1 MIVDAYMD
9 FVKVQKGEDGSATY
23 VWIRYSDVADPT
35 ESDLLTSP
43 SDYIGIYTGPS
54 STAPTNPDDYNWYK
68 IKGESIEGPP
78 GENGSPTY
86 IHIKYS
92 NDGGDTFTDGNGTT
106 PGEYM
111 GVLVDLNEV
120 ASNTPSDYIW
130 QYVKGDPG
138 TGYTVYLSN
147 ENHSFSADGDGVVQA
162 SSIEFKVCAW
172 KETELIASTV
182 TLPENIP
189 TGMTVTL
196 RENTNGTLAPIIKI
210 DVDETFTETEGTL
223 EFDISCGDIQVT
235 KIFSY
240 NVIRGG
246 KDGDGVESSDV
257 AYQISDNGST
267 PPTGEWLEEIPEI
280 PSGMYLWTRTI
291 THYKSGMDIASYSV
305 SYQGVDGTDGKDG
318 IDGTDGRGVANVVNY
333 YLATS
338 MVGGVTTETEGWT
351 TTFQDVTEE
360 KRYLW
365 TYEEIQYDDNSP
377 SSTTDP
383 FILSVYTTD
392 GKDGRSIESITEYY
406 LVSDS
411 ATDVT
416 VDTPGWTTE
425 FQHTTEELIYLWN
438 YEVITYD
445 DGSEPTVSEARM
457 IGTRGEPG
465 TDGVGIVKT
474 EITYQA
480 GPSGIDIPTGEWLST
495 IPELASG
502 QFLWV
507 RTITT
512 YSNDT
517 TSTTYT
523 VSRNG
528 EDGRDGRVYGI
539 DVSAPFL
546 LANFLHD
553 GFQPATVTFTPY
565 YQEGEDG
572 VKSGFTCDIEF
583 QYSVNGIDWVSM
595 DRVSNVTS
603 RTLNTDINVQNGLDR
618 RAKHV
623 KCIVYTNGGENPFV
637 ETSVLVRDNTD
648 ENELLFVQGTNSIL
662 IQGSKLVAGSVL
674 TDALAANSVT
684 ASKIAAH
691 SITAEHITTNDIVGT
706 NGWINLHDGEFNFG
720 SKLIWNG
727 SRLTVK
733 GHIVATSG
741 QIADFTISGDALY
754 SNSKS
759 YFGETSTG
767 VYLGSDGIMLGDSF
781 SVTAS
786 GSMMA
791 NEGNI
796 GGWNINSYG
805 IMYTQTI
812 DGAWT
817 PDGRQSGYTELGTY
831 IYPGTVGLEDTAVG
845 DRVAGGT
852 IIWSHIIPYRSS
864 GSEYSGDRTGFVL
877 EADGSFAFGAYQSSM
892 GNIKFHVKDY
902 NNGDYGSFDVN
913 CGKTEFGGIV
923 YFQNQA
929 IVRRD
934 FTVEKYSGSVS
945 PDVNFNLDAGVF
957 TVNGNTSR
965 FNTEYFYFTPDG
977 YTPGESCLVLAEAN
991 GCLTYGNTIIP
1002 VNDVRYPSYLYHVTN
1017 KTQAR
1022 IVVGDNFRPTSDNS
1036 VACGTKDYR
1045 WTRVFAANAT
1055 ISTSDERLKTMINN
1069 IDERY
1074 EKMFMSMNPV
1084 TYMWKNTEQ
1093 NISHDRIHCG
1103 FIAQQVNEAAEAN
1116 GLSSDTFSFICHDT
1130 FDHEV
1135 EGLTDMWSLA
1145 YSELH
1150 GLEVHMIQ
1158 KAIHRIESLEEE
1170 NTTLKNQIQSILS
1183 KLNITTES
1191 LEGIE

>member
-1 MIVDAYMD
+1 MIIDAYMD
-9 FVKVQKGEDGSATY
+9 FIKVQKGEDGSATY

-54 STAPTNPDDYNWYK
+54 STAPTDPDEYNWYK

-111 GVLVDLNEV
+111 GVLVDLNEL
-120 ASNTPSDYIW
+120 ASDTPSDYIW

-147 ENHSFSADGDGVVQA
+147 ENHSFSADGDGIVQE

-172 KETELIASTV
+172 KDTELIASTV
-182 TLPENIP
+182 TLPDDIP
-189 TGMTVTL
+189 TGMTVSL

-210 DVDETFTETEGTL
+210 DVDETFAETEGAL

-257 AYQISDNGST
+257 AYQVSDNGNT
-267 PPTGEWLEEIPEI
+267 PPDGEWLEEIPEI
-280 PSGMYLWTRTI
+280 PSGMYLWSRTI

-305 SYQGVDGTDGKDG
+305 SYQGIDGTDGV
-318 IDGTDGRGVANVVNY
+318 DGTDGRGVANVVNY

-338 MVGGVTTETEGWT
+338 MVGGVTIETEGWT
-351 TTFQDVTEE
+351 TTFQDVTED

-365 TYEEIQYDDNSP
+365 TYEEIQYDDGSP

-383 FILSVYTTD
+383 FILSLYTTD

-411 ATDVT
+411 ATGVT

-480 GPSGIDIPTGEWLST
+480 GPSGIDIPTGEWLTT
-495 IPELASG
+495 IPELESG

-507 RTITT
+507 RSITT

-539 DVSAPFL
+539 DVSAPFI

-553 GFQPATVTFTPY
+553 GFHPATVTFTPY

-572 VKSGFTCDIEF
+572 VKNGFTCDIEF
-583 QYSVNGIDWVSM
+583 KYSINGIDWVSM
-595 DRVSNVTS
+595 SRVSNVTS

-618 RAKHV
+618 KAKHV

-637 ETSVLVRDNTD
+637 ETSILVRDNTD

-662 IQGSKLVAGSVL
+662 IEGSKLVAGSV
-674 TDALAANSVT
+674 T
-684 ASKIAAH
+684 ADK
-691 SITAEHITTNDIVGT
+691 ITANDIVGE
-706 NGWINLHDGEFNFG
+706 NGWINLHDGEFDYGNG
-720 SKLIWNG
+720 KLKWNG
-727 SRLTVK
+727 TQLTVNGK
-733 GHIVATSG
+733 ITATSG
-741 QIADFTISGDALY
+741 KIAGFTISGNALY
-754 SNSKS
+754 TNSKS
-759 YFGETSTG
+759 DFGDPSTG
-767 VYLGSDGIMLGDSF
+767 VYLGDDGIMLGDSF
-781 SVTAS
+781 YVDAYGAMT
-786 GSMMA
+786 A

-796 GGWNINSYG
+796 GDWVIATDS
-805 IMYTQTI
+805 IKYTQRI

-817 PDGRQSGYTELGTY
+817 PDGQKTGYTELGIY
-831 IYPGTVGLEDTAVG
+831 ISPGTMTTEPTGAG

-852 IIWSHIIPYRSS
+852 IIWSHVIPYNNSGVEYTSGGHSS
-864 GSEYSGDRTGFVL
+864 RTGFVI
-877 EADGSFAFGAYQSSM
+877 EADGSFAFGAYKQDV
-892 GNIKFHVKDY
+892 GNIKFHVVDWSTDY
-902 NNGDYGSFDVN
+902 IGSFDVN
-913 CGKTEFGGIV
+913 CEI
-923 YFQNQA
+923 
-929 IVRRD
+929 
-934 FTVEKYSGSVS
+934 
-945 PDVNFNLDAGVF
+945 
-957 TVNGNTSR
+957 SR
-965 FNTEYFYFTPDG
+965 FSGIAIFNELRFEEVRDVATFNGATTRFNSTYVYFTPDG
-977 YTPGESCLVLAEAN
+977 YEPGEGCLVLAN
-991 GCLTYGNTIIP
+991 PDGSLTYGTSIIS
-1002 VNDVRYPSYLYHVTN
+1002 VDDVRNP
-1017 KTQAR
+1017 K
-1022 IVVGDNFRPTSDNS
+1022 PTSLYYTNGTEVVETYRDKDTLNYGLIPIQSAKS
-1036 VACGTKDYR
+1036 VLGIPTKR
-1045 WTRVFAANAT
+1045 WNKLFLTSSSS
-1055 ISTSDERLKTMINN
+1055 IDSSSDERLKTLIND

-1074 EKMFMSMNPV
+1074 EKTFMGLKPI
-1084 TYMWKNTEQ
+1084 TYAWKNLEVD
-1093 NISHDRIHCG
+1093 SKIHCG
-1103 FIAQQVNEAAEAN
+1103 FIAQQVNEVFQENNLTMDNFAFLNHHYLDE
-1116 GLSSDTFSFICHDT
+1116 
-1130 FDHEV
+1130 EV
-1135 EGLTDMWSLA
+1135 DGLTDQWSLA

-1158 KAIHRIESLEEE
+1158 KAIHRIEALEEE
-1170 NTTLKNQIQSILS
+1170 NITLKNQIQSILS